1 MLPEREKRQEQ
12 LSILN
17 RLRRK
22 GVPSKTEE
30 MNSMFASVD
39 EEGKVNVPEEGQEP
53 TINEE
58 ADVSVE
64 ELGAEVKKKKPPFTM
79 NPAGSKSL
87 KKAFGG

>member
-39 EEGKVNVPEEGQEP
+39 EEGMVSVPEEEQE
-53 TINEE
+53 TAAE
-58 ADVSVE
+58 AGEVSAE
-64 ELGAEVKKKKPPFTM
+64 ELSAATKKKKPPFTM

>member
-39 EEGKVNVPEEGQEP
+39 EEGKVSVPEEGQE
-53 TINEE
+53 TAAE
-58 ADVSVE
+58 AGEVSAE
-64 ELGAEVKKKKPPFTM
+64 ELSAATKKKKPPFTM